1 MSCHASHAMI
11 KKYNIFYLYSS
22 SRHILGACICKIFK
36 IKKKYANPHKT
47 FTFSCN
53 FLKHEKLFHYVYMYK
68 CIRKCLYLYKEN
80 FHSDIYVYIYT
91 GTKHVPT

>member
-1 MSCHASHAMI
+1 MSCLSCND

-53 FLKHEKLFHYVYMYK
+53 FLKHEKLFHYGTCIHVQMYK
-68 CIRKCLYLYKEN
+68 KMPLLI
-80 FHSDIYVYIYT
+80 
-91 GTKHVPT
+91 